1 MQDRADSHFT
11 SVAGMDI
18 IGSFCI
24 CLDNSMFGAL
34 ICSKKRERYTSVNI
48 AKSVDIIYF
57 YRDIHIEY
65 IS

>member
-34 ICSKKRERYTSVNI
+34 ICSKKE
-48 AKSVDIIYF
+48 K
-57 YRDIHIEY
+57 DIHQSTLQKVSISY
-65 IS
+65 ISIEIST